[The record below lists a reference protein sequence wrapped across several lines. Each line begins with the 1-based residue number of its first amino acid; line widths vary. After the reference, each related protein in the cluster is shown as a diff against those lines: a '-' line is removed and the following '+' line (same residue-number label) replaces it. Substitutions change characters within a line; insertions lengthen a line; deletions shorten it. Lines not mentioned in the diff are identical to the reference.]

1 MPHALVVE
9 DDAEIARF
17 FQLVL
22 QEASF
27 DVEVITNGQD
37 ALERLMAVIPDLV
50 ILDLNIPFVTGLE
63 VLHRVRADN
72 TLAGVKVIVV
82 SANPHMTDQ
91 VGEQADLIL
100 QKPVSY
106 EQLRNLVQRII

>member
-17 FQLVL
+17 LQLVL
-22 QEASF
+22 QEVSF

-37 ALERLMAVIPDLV
+37 ALDRLVSVVPDLV
-50 ILDLNIPFVTGLE
+50 ILDLNIPFVSGLE
-63 VLHRVRADN
+63 VLRQVRTDSSLAD
-72 TLAGVKVIVV
+72 VKVIVV
-82 SANPHMTDQ
+82 SANPHMAEQAD
-91 VGEQADLIL
+91 EQADLIL